1 MASEAYREKVNL
13 KKEKQ
18 AEEVWDKISQI
29 PKLAGLLDLH
39 NKIKDLE
46 KKRSK
51 NREYMDDVDSNY
63 KALKKNIKDF
73 SKTQNTDKK
82 KR

>member
-1 MASEAYREKVNL
+1 MSGQAYREKVNL

-18 AEEVWDKISQI
+18 AEEVWSKVAKE

-39 NKIKDLE
+39 NKIKALE
-46 KKRSK
+46 KNRDR
-51 NREYMDDVDSNY
+51 NREYMEDVDSNF

-73 SKTQNTDKK
+73 SKVQNTDKK

>member
-1 MASEAYREKVNL
+1 MSSEAYKEKANQ

-18 AEEVWDKISQI
+18 AEEVWNKISQI

-46 KKRSK
+46 KKREK
-51 NREYMDDVDSNY
+51 NR
-63 KALKKNIKDF
+63 
-73 SKTQNTDKK
+73 
-82 KR
+82 